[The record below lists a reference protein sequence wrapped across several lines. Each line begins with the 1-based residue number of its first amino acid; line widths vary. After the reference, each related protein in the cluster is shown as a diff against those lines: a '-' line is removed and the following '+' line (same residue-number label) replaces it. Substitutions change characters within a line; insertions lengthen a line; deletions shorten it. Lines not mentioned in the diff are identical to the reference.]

1 MRSLKRTVSLIM
13 AAVTAALVM
22 PIVSA
27 EETRAD
33 IACDKIRMFQSGMYV
48 AGTIVVGRGR
58 TTYLNFTMPEGEY
71 TKVELNLRRE
81 KGQAWGENESGER
94 EYDKAY
100 YRIVSIDGE
109 TGVNAKPEEYIEFT
123 LNGNG
128 TEDQKIDITD
138 AVAEYVESSGEDTFG
153 IELAGYYEVN
163 QYDDNG
169 AWEGDEKYCYCT
181 FEGVSADESTYS
193 EPSASYVRD
202 GADSCRH
209 IQQ

>member
-128 TEDQKIDITD
+128 TSRSGKHSNRQPKRRARRQKPKRNAARQVTRKR
-138 AVAEYVESSGEDTFG
+138 S
-153 IELAGYYEVN
+153 
-163 QYDDNG
+163 
-169 AWEGDEKYCYCT
+169 
-181 FEGVSADESTYS
+181 
-193 EPSASYVRD
+193 
-202 GADSCRH
+202 
-209 IQQ
+209 